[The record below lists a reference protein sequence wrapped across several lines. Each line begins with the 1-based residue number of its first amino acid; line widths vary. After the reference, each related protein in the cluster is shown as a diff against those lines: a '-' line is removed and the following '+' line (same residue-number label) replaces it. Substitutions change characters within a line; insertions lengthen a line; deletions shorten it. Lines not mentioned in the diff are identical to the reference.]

1 MKSTLLQYVDDLLI
15 CSESRAQ
22 CEVDSES
29 LMSHLAL
36 KGHLESRKKIQW
48 AQEQVEYLGCVIAE
62 GTRMVSPKRVE
73 ALTCLGPPKDK
84 ASLLSFLGSIVYCRQ
99 WIPDCSYYD
108 SLLRQATTAQA
119 PKLITYTPEMTEAF
133 QILLKSL
140 ALAPALGLANY
151 EKPYALYCVVRG
163 HAFAAVLA
171 QMHGTHYRPVAYI
184 SKKLPVTVQGMPGC
198 LQALAACAMT
208 VKEAQKITLR
218 TPTTLYTS
226 HSVLHL
232 LQNMNT
238 QHMTTQRSSGYE
250 IILTNTHNLTV
261 KSCAEVTPA
270 IKLLHALLKLPVTPQ
285 DCHDCTQELLT
296 VTAP

>member
-29 LMSHLAL
+29 LMSPLAL

-184 SKKLPVTVQGMPGC
+184 SKKITSDSPRDAGLLASVGSLCNDCKRSTKDHFKDSNHPIHITQCPPFVT
-198 LQALAACAMT
+198 
-208 VKEAQKITLR
+208 KHEH
-218 TPTTLYTS
+218 PT
-226 HSVLHL
+226 
-232 LQNMNT
+232 
-238 QHMTTQRSSGYE
+238 
-250 IILTNTHNLTV
+250 
-261 KSCAEVTPA
+261 
-270 IKLLHALLKLPVTPQ
+270 
-285 DCHDCTQELLT
+285 HDYATFIR
-296 VTAP
+296 V